1 LSAGSASATSRSPRA
16 TWWSATRWW
25 PSRRDPPLLVSQRT
39 DRLDSQIRQELM
51 DLLQREMKDP
61 RLGFATITRVET
73 ARDLGHARVFVSVLG
88 SDAERERTM
97 SALRVATPW
106 LRRKLGERLS
116 LRHVPELSVREDDS
130 IASGDRVLQI
140 INELDL
146 EPIERPS
153 DEAGEE

>member
-1 LSAGSASATSRSPRA
+1 
-16 TWWSATRWW
+16 
-25 PSRRDPPLLVSQRT
+25 VSQRT

-73 ARDLGHARVFVSVLG
+73 ARDLGHARVWVSVLG
-88 SDAERERTM
+88 TDAERERTM

-140 INELDL
+140 IRELDVAPL
-146 EPIERPS
+146 EAPA

>member
-1 LSAGSASATSRSPRA
+1 M
-16 TWWSATRWW
+16 
-25 PSRRDPPLLVSQRT
+25 SQRT

>member
-1 LSAGSASATSRSPRA
+1 M
-16 TWWSATRWW
+16 
-25 PSRRDPPLLVSQRT
+25 SQRT

-73 ARDLGHARVFVSVLG
+73 ARDLGHARVWVSVLG
-88 SDAERERTM
+88 SEVERERTM
-97 SALRVATPW
+97 AALRVATPW

-116 LRHVPELSVREDDS
+116 LRHVPELTVREDES

-140 INELDL
+140 IQELSGETDGDTADL
-146 EPIERPS
+146 PA
-153 DEAGEE
+153 DDAEEG

>member
-1 LSAGSASATSRSPRA
+1 
-16 TWWSATRWW
+16 
-25 PSRRDPPLLVSQRT
+25 VSQRT

-73 ARDLGHARVFVSVLG
+73 ARDLGHARVWVSVLG
-88 SDAERERTM
+88 TDAERERTM

-140 INELDL
+140 IRELDGQPL
-146 EPIERPS
+146 EAPA
-153 DEAGEE
+153 DEPGDE